1 MAIEN
6 RNGRQYYYRKRRVGR
21 RVISEYQGGGE
32 FGMFLAELDGLD
44 REQIR
49 AKRQAERLELAQ
61 WMACDQEV
69 NQVLDLCTDL
79 ATAALLASGF
89 HTHKGQW
96 RRMR

>member
-1 MAIEN
+1 MEN

-21 RVISEYQGGGE
+21 RVISEYQCGGA
-32 FGMFLAELDGLD
+32 FGALFAELDEYD
-44 REQIR
+44 RDQVR
-49 AKRQAERLELAQ
+49 AKRRTERREMTR

-69 NQVLDLCTDL
+69 NRVLDLCADL
-79 ATAALLASGF
+79 ASATLIVSGF

>member
-1 MAIEN
+1 MAWEN

-21 RVISEYQGGGE
+21 RVISEYQGGGA
-32 FGMFLAELDGLD
+32 FGALFAELDEYD
-44 REQIR
+44 RDQAR
-49 AKRQAERLELAQ
+49 AKRRAERREMTR

-69 NQVLDLCTDL
+69 NRVLDLCTDL
-79 ATAALLASGF
+79 ASAALLVSGF